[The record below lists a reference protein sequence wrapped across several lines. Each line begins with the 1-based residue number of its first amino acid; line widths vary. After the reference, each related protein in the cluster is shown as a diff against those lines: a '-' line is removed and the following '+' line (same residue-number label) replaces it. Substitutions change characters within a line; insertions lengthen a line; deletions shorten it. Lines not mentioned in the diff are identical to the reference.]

1 MSIDFNL
8 RRTPNMTII
17 DLHGRFDASAGDVF
31 DNAYA
36 QIDDQ
41 DAKGILLNFAGVEFI
56 SSAGIAMIIGLI
68 IQATKAGRRLLACN
82 LSDHY
87 IKIFQTAR
95 LSDYINVF
103 PSEAA
108 ALDGNQGS
116 EFQI

>member
-1 MSIDFNL
+1 MPTRTIEANL
-8 RRTPNMTII
+8 R
-17 DLHGRFDASAGDVF
+17 
-31 DNAYA
+31 YA
-36 QIDDQ
+36 PGSLFQTKRVPWPQ
-41 DAKGILLNFAGVEFI
+41 RQCPRRKEGILLNFAGVEFI